1 MANINSDPSLWKFPQ
16 AALLALFFLVSCGNR
31 VSPAPK
37 PQPPPPF
44 EFLGAWGDKGQ
55 GPGKLDA
62 PVAFAAD
69 SLGNIFFADPGGGFV
84 HKFES
89 GGIPLQSF
97 EDSRVRRSAG
107 IAVDSGG
114 AIYVADAQRGNI
126 HIFFPDGTFLQSWR
140 TAAQRHFSGPL
151 GICTDEQGALYV
163 PDPAHSRVL
172 KINSRG
178 HLVRSWPAPQKALS
192 ANEQP
197 SWVSVDADGSVFV
210 AYFSTGRIE
219 KFSSDGSWMNT
230 WPAAIAP
237 SGESSS
243 LSGFAVGGGFVFTM
257 AAPSAEIRV
266 WTLDGKSKLDADLV
280 ASIGKI
286 AAPQIAVTP
295 HGELLV
301 FDPSAPKVFRFRMHL
316 ETKEAL

>member
-1 MANINSDPSLWKFPQ
+1 MANMNSDPSRWKFPQ

-69 SLGNIFFADPGGGFV
+69 SLGNIFFADSGGFV

-114 AIYVADAQRGNI
+114 AIYLADAQRGNI

-140 TAAQRHFSGPL
+140 TAAQRHFAGPL
-151 GICTDEQGALYV
+151 GIATDEQGALYV

-172 KINSRG
+172 KFNNRG
-178 HLVRSWPAPQKALS
+178 HLVKSWPAPQKPLS
-192 ANEQP
+192 SNEQP
-197 SWVSVDADGSVFV
+197 SWVSLDADGSVFV

-230 WPAAIAP
+230 WPAATGP
-237 SGESSS
+237 SGESSP
-243 LSGFAVGGGFVFTM
+243 LSGFTVGGGFVFTM
-257 AAPSAEIRV
+257 AASSSEIRV
-266 WTLDGKSKLDADLV
+266 WTLDGKSKLDADL
-280 ASIGKI
+280 ATTTGKI
-286 AAPQIAVTP
+286 AAPQVAVTP